1 LNNRSYRHY
10 PNLDIY
16 ISLSNSY
23 RCIDNLETA
32 SEIQENQIKLMMDN
46 KTEDQAIN
54 RYTFEYRT
62 DLENMTPL
70 NTYDE
75 KKILLSL

>member
-1 LNNRSYRHY
+1 
-10 PNLDIY
+10 
-16 ISLSNSY
+16 
-23 RCIDNLETA
+23 
-32 SEIQENQIKLMMDN
+32 MMDN